1 MAEGIVI
8 DEAFIKRARE
18 LVSNAELGN
27 DEEVKVILDE
37 LSVMKETSLFQELG
51 KLTRDVHETFKAFR
65 TDSRITELAEGGG
78 IADAKERL
86 HYVITMTQQAA
97 DTTMNQIEEAIPLCE
112 SVTSGTSEL
121 LSGWERFTQ
130 RQMEAEEFRQL
141 SKTLKVFLESA
152 NNDSKT
158 LMTHLNEIMMAQSYQ
173 DLTGQIIYK
182 VIKLV
187 EDVEGDLI
195 NLIKL
200 SSKHMGQNISSDSLA
215 DMSSDSEILEQ
226 TKPSVEPLL
235 NKEPSEADKKKQK
248 SSLDGP
254 VVPGLI
260 DEAETLAG
268 QDEVDDLLSSLGF

>member
-1 MAEGIVI
+1 MSKGIKI
-8 DEAFIKRARE
+8 DEAFIKRAKE
-18 LVSNAELGN
+18 LVTNAELGK
-27 DEEVKVILDE
+27 DEEVKSILDE
-37 LSVMKETSLFQELG
+37 LITMKETSLFQELG

-78 IADAKERL
+78 MADAKERL
-86 HYVITMTQQAA
+86 HYVVTMTQQAA
-97 DTTMNQIEEAIPLCE
+97 DATMGQIEDAIPLCE
-112 SVTSGTSEL
+112 SITGGTSEL
-121 LSGWERFTQ
+121 LSSWERFTQ
-130 RQMEAEEFRQL
+130 KQMAADEFRQL

-158 LMTHLNEIMMAQSYQ
+158 LMSHLNEIMMAQSYQ
-173 DLTGQIIYK
+173 DLTGQIILK

-187 EDVEGDLI
+187 EDIEDDLI
-195 NLIKL
+195 SLIKL
-200 SSKHMGQNISSDSLA
+200 SSKHLGQEIISDSL
-215 DMSSDSEILEQ
+215 DENDPLSDSSLKKQ
-226 TKPSVEPLL
+226 S
-235 NKEPSEADKKKQK
+235 SEADNKKRK

>member
-1 MAEGIVI
+1 MSEGIVI
-8 DEAFIKRARE
+8 DEAFIKRAKE
-18 LVSNAELGN
+18 LVANAESGK
-27 DEEVKVILDE
+27 DEEVKLILDE
-37 LSVMKETSLFQELG
+37 LVTMKETSLFRELG

-65 TDSRITELAEGGG
+65 TDSRITELADDGGM
-78 IADAKERL
+78 ADAKERL

-97 DTTMNQIEEAIPLCE
+97 DTTMEQIESAIPLCE
-112 SVTSGTSEL
+112 SITVGTSEL
-121 LSGWERFTQ
+121 LSSWERFTQ
-130 RQMEAEEFRQL
+130 KEMGVEEFRQL

-152 NNDSKT
+152 NNDSKA
-158 LMTHLNEIMMAQSYQ
+158 LMSHLNEIMMSQSYQ

-187 EDVEGDLI
+187 EDIEEDLI

-200 SSKHMGQNISSDSLA
+200 SSKHIEQDVIPDLLAESSLDKST
-215 DMSSDSEILEQ
+215 LE
-226 TKPSVEPLL
+226 
-235 NKEPSEADKKKQK
+235 KKKSSSETDNKKHK

>member
-1 MAEGIVI
+1 MAENEVL
-8 DEAFIKRARE
+8 DEAFIKRAKE
-18 LVSNAELGN
+18 LVSSAEAGN
-27 DEEVKVILDE
+27 DEDVKLILDE
-37 LSVMKETSLFQELG
+37 LITMKETSLFQELG

-65 TDSRITELAEGGG
+65 SDSRITELAEDGGM
-78 IADAKERL
+78 ADAKERL

-97 DTTMNQIEEAIPLCE
+97 DTTMSQIEEAIPLCE
-112 SVTSGTSEL
+112 SITGGTSEL
-121 LSGWERFTQ
+121 LSSWERFTH

-141 SKTLKVFLESA
+141 SKTLKDFLETA
-152 NNDSKT
+152 NNDSKS
-158 LMTHLNEIMMAQSYQ
+158 LMSNLNEIMMAQSYQ

-200 SSKHMGQNISSDSLA
+200 SSKHTGQSG
-215 DMSSDSEILEQ
+215 DSETE
-226 TKPSVEPLL
+226 SVNETLSGEP
-235 NKEPSEADKKKQK
+235 DKKKKDK

-254 VVPGLI
+254 VVPGLA
-260 DEAETLAG
+260 DEVETLAG

>member
-1 MAEGIVI
+1 MAEGKTL
-8 DEAFIKRARE
+8 DENFIKRAKD
-18 LVSNAELGN
+18 LVVSAESGN
-27 DEEVKVILDE
+27 DDDVKAILDE
-37 LSVMKETSLFQELG
+37 LITMKETSLFQELG

-65 TDSRITELAEGGG
+65 SDSRITDLAEGGD

-86 HYVITMTQQAA
+86 HYVVTMTQQAA
-97 DTTMNQIEEAIPLCE
+97 DTTMNQIEHAIPLCE
-112 SVTSGTSEL
+112 SITSETSEL
-121 LSGWERFTQ
+121 LSSWERFTQ
-130 RQMEAEEFRQL
+130 RQMEADEFRQL
-141 SKTLKVFLESA
+141 SKTLKVFLENA

-158 LMTHLNEIMMAQSYQ
+158 LMTHLNEVMMAQSYQ

-187 EDVEGDLI
+187 EDVEDDLI

-200 SSKHMGQNISSDSLA
+200 SSKHIDQSDVQSAEL
-215 DMSSDSEILEQ
+215 
-226 TKPSVEPLL
+226 
-235 NKEPSEADKKKQK
+235 SEADKNKQK

-254 VVPGLI
+254 VVPGLA

>member
-1 MAEGIVI
+1 MAEGIVL
-8 DEAFIKRARE
+8 DETFIKRAKE
-18 LVSNAELGN
+18 LVVSAESGN
-27 DEEVKVILDE
+27 DDEVKEILDE
-37 LSVMKETSLFQELG
+37 LITLKETRLFQELG

-65 TDSRITELAEGGG
+65 TDSRITELADGGDM
-78 IADAKERL
+78 ADAKERL

-97 DTTMNQIEEAIPLCE
+97 DTTMGQIETAIPLCE
-112 SVTSGTSEL
+112 NITSGTSEL

-130 RQMEAEEFRQL
+130 RQMEADEFRQL
-141 SKTLKVFLESA
+141 SKTLKVFLEDA

-158 LMTHLNEIMMAQSYQ
+158 LMTSLNEIMMAQSYQ

-187 EDVEGDLI
+187 EDVEVDLI

-200 SSKHMGQNISSDSLA
+200 SSKHVSQSDV
-215 DMSSDSEILEQ
+215 SDTELSE
-226 TKPSVEPLL
+226 T
-235 NKEPSEADKKKQK
+235 DKNKQK
-248 SSLDGP
+248 SALDGP